1 MAYVYLSLLK
11 DLVCSPRPYAPPVT
25 RLSTEQTISSSVP
38 RLISNLA
45 IGNHHLEYGFP
56 STHSANSVSMALFLG
71 THLYDLHRAGSLSTA
86 ALATWVVVLVL
97 YVSSIVGGR
106 PYMGMHSFLDV
117 FFGITLGI
125 AGWVLQHIVMPE
137 VKRWVTNS
145 GWSGTSF
152 ISTKTSSPYSSI
164 SSQLF
169 DCDASLRPLCQPT
182 SVAHRRHR
190 IYTRPPW
197 HNHELLVLLARARPR
212 HGPLH
217 LRNAQ
222 RSVRLSRSG
231 HDLGALALLKLTT
244 GILVVLSWRILAK
257 PIVHTLLL

>member
-152 ISTKTSSPYSSI
+152 ISTKTSNPYSSI
-164 SSQLF
+164 SSQL
-169 DCDASLRPLCQPT
+169 L
-182 SVAHRRHR
+182 
-190 IYTRPPW
+190 
-197 HNHELLVLLARARPR
+197 
-212 HGPLH
+212 
-217 LRNAQ
+217 
-222 RSVRLSRSG
+222 
-231 HDLGALALLKLTT
+231 
-244 GILVVLSWRILAK
+244 
-257 PIVHTLLL
+257 